1 MAQKCR
7 LSQELAIDQVRKR
20 MFPSTFDGE
29 KKSARNFYQERF
41 GTNKHRETSKNKRET
56 RCCLTGRNGRRRL
69 LGGGRRRPLWRCRKP
84 PVLRHVILK
93 LILYQDRLR
102 DKHRESTP
110 KKVAFAFGAA
120 AGGEEGQQ
128 QQLLSVLCEPTDLGR
143 LCNEVRASGYTVTEV
158 RKTPFLRRHFILG
171 LRRSDR
177 FTKTG
182 SGQT

>member
-1 MAQKCR
+1 
-7 LSQELAIDQVRKR
+7 
-20 MFPSTFDGE
+20 MFPSTFDG
-29 KKSARNFYQERF
+29 KKKALVIFTKTDLGQTNTGKPRTRERDPLLSYRAQRTSTTPRRWKTATTLAVQETASF
-41 GTNKHRETSKNKRET
+41 APCYTQTH
-56 RCCLTGRNGRRRL
+56 
-69 LGGGRRRPLWRCRKP
+69 PLPR
-84 PVLRHVILK
+84 
-93 LILYQDRLR
+93 QAR

-110 KKVAFAFGAA
+110 QKVAFAFGAA

>member
-1 MAQKCR
+1 MPFFAGAGNR
-7 LSQELAIDQVRKR
+7 SGRKR

-29 KKSARNFYQERF
+29 KKALVIFTKTAWDKQTQGNLEQERERDPLLSYRAQR
-41 GTNKHRETSKNKRET
+41 TSTTPRRWKTATTLAVQETASFAPCYT
-56 RCCLTGRNGRRRL
+56 QTH
-69 LGGGRRRPLWRCRKP
+69 PLPR
-84 PVLRHVILK
+84 
-93 LILYQDRLR
+93 QAR

-110 KKVAFAFGAA
+110 QKVAFAFGAA